1 MAGKIA
7 DERIWQKEKQAE
19 SPTGEWTGEWTGEC
33 EGQFWERARKLTA
46 SLTLEEKIGMI
57 HGAQLFQTKGVERL
71 GIPPLV
77 MSDGP
82 MGVRQEFQPDEWRAI
97 GHTDDYVTYL
107 PCNSALAATWNRKLA
122 KELGSVLGEE
132 ARGRGK
138 DVILAPGI
146 NLKRSPLCGRNFA
159 G

>member
-57 HGAQLFQTKGVERL
+57 HGTQLFQTKGVERL

-82 MGVRQEFQPDEWRAI
+82 WGCARNSSRMSGGPLAIRMIMSLTFPATAPWR
-97 GHTDDYVTYL
+97 L
-107 PCNSALAATWNRKLA
+107 
-122 KELGSVLGEE
+122 LGTGSWRRSLGACWGRRPGEE
-132 ARGRGK
+132 GRM
-138 DVILAPGI
+138 
-146 NLKRSPLCGRNFA
+146 
-159 G
+159 